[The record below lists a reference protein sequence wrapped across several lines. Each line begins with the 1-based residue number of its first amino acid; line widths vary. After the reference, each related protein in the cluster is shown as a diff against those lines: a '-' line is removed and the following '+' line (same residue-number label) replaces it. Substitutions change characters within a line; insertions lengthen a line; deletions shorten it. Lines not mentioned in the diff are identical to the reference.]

1 MYVSKGLVMST
12 VESGNGTCG
21 CILVLLFFFFFKQKT
36 AYEIKECDWSSDVCS
51 SDLLGQ
57 SQGWDFANL
66 DDGYELSLVLVV
78 YLTVVLARK
87 MFGATR

>member
-1 MYVSKGLVMST
+1 MITITQLSMLLLLFLAIGAAT
-12 VESGNGTCG
+12 GTPT
-21 CILVLLFFFFFKQKT
+21 LAMFVLL
-36 AYEIKECDWSSDVCS
+36 I
-51 SDLLGQ
+51 LGQ